1 MEFRLSDDQAEL
13 QEAVRTFCGD
23 TLPIGGL
30 AERVGGLGDRSSWR
44 ALADLGVFGILV
56 SEEQGGAGLGCVE
69 ATVVFEQLGGH
80 LVEGPVVWS
89 TITASLITG
98 TMDGSRVVAG
108 LELDLQSADS
118 LLVEHGAEADT
129 VVVLRRG
136 ETFFHERD
144 DLPDAVALGRLDPLT
159 PVARFAQL
167 PEGSRI
173 GDAEATRHLRFLGTV
188 LSAAQLLGIA
198 GQSLEVARDYALT
211 REQFNVPIGSFQ
223 ALKHLMADMFV
234 RVELARSATYA
245 AAAIIDNPRVGDP
258 ERAVRVAKLL
268 AGEAALANSRAA
280 IQILGGMG
288 FTWAMPPH
296 FLLKRAWVLESSFGT
311 TEDHARAL
319 GTGLENQVA

>member
-1 MEFRLSDDQAEL
+1 MEFRLSDDQFEL
-13 QEAVRTFCGD
+13 QDAVRRFCVD
-23 TLPIGGL
+23 TLPIGGV

-44 ALADLGVFGILV
+44 ALADLGVFGLLV
-56 SEEQGGAGLGCVE
+56 PAKAGGSGLGCIE
-69 ATVVFEQLGGH
+69 ATVAFEQLGGH
-80 LVEGPVVWS
+80 LVAGPVVWS
-89 TITASLITG
+89 TITASLMTG
-98 TMDGSRVVAG
+98 TVDGSRVVAG
-108 LELDLQSADS
+108 LELDLQVADP
-118 LLVEHGAEADT
+118 LVVEHGAEADT
-129 VVVLRRG
+129 VVVLRHG
-136 ETFFHERD
+136 GAFAHERE
-144 DLPDAVALGRLDPLT
+144 DLPDSVALDPLDPLT
-159 PVARFAQL
+159 PVTRFGQL

-173 GDAEATRHLRFLGTV
+173 GDAETTQHLRLLGTV

-245 AAAIIDNPRVGDP
+245 AASIIDNPRVGEP
-258 ERAVRVAKLL
+258 ERAVRIAKLL

-280 IQILGGMG
+280 VQILGGMG

-296 FLLKRAWVLESSFGT
+296 FLLKRSWVLESSFGT

-319 GTGLENQVA
+319 ATGLEHLVA